1 MQSILILGKDGQVG
15 WELQRSLA
23 HLGSITALGRA
34 EADLNQLGALRT
46 TLEQIKPNIIVNA
59 AAYTAVDKAEDPKRR
74 ELVQTINSKAV
85 ESLGHYAYEN
95 NALLVHYS
103 TDYVFDGQQTT
114 PYTEQDSANPLNVY
128 GQSKYDGEVALRH
141 TGCKHFIFRT
151 SWVYSVSGNS
161 FLRTMMQLAQ
171 QREHFTVVDDQFG
184 APTSAAM
191 IADITA
197 LAIWAQK
204 HGKMDTGLYHLSA
217 SGQTSWHGFARYI
230 VQQMQANGIQTTAQP
245 EGIEAITTE
254 QYPTATVR
262 PVYSHLDCSR
272 LAQQLDLQ
280 LPHWQYHVK
289 RAIANYAVLSTFNAS

>member
-1 MQSILILGKDGQVG
+1 MQSILILGKNGQIG

-23 HLGSITALGRA
+23 HLGSITALGHS
-34 EADLNQLGALRT
+34 EADLNQLGTLRN

-59 AAYTAVDKAEDPKRR
+59 AAYTAVDKAEDPKRL
-74 ELVQTINSKAV
+74 ELVHTINCKAV
-85 ESLGHYAYEN
+85 EALGHYAYEN
-95 NALLVHYS
+95 NALMVHYS
-103 TDYVFDGQQTT
+103 TDYVFDGEQTT
-114 PYTEQDSANPLNVY
+114 PYQEQDAAQPLNVY
-128 GQSKYDGEVALRH
+128 GKSKYEGEVALRH

-151 SWVYSVSGNS
+151 SWVYSKHGNN

-197 LAIWAQK
+197 LALWAQQ

-230 VQQMQANGIQTTAQP
+230 VQQMHANGMRTKVQP
-245 EGIEAITTE
+245 EGIEAINTA

-262 PVYSHLDCSR
+262 PMYSHLDCSL
-272 LAQQLDLQ
+272 LAQQLNLQ

-289 RAIANYAVLSTFNAS
+289 RAVADLV